1 MPDPIGEMYRFCPR
15 CGHQLERRL
24 VGDRLRPVCPRCG
37 FIVYV
42 NPTPAAGTL
51 VEDNGHVLL
60 IRRGVPPRQ
69 GYWAFPAGYVE
80 ADESVEEAA
89 IRETR
94 EETGLEVALDALW
107 NVYSFEDATHQ
118 RGVLILYRAHV
129 IGGSLQP
136 GDDAMDARWFAPHEL
151 PPETDIAFRTHR
163 EALREWLRARA
174 VVYRPLQPEDVSAL
188 EEMIATYK
196 QPPLEITAYLNDPQ
210 QTIVVADD
218 RGAIVGYVVIEL
230 APARREAYLRHVFVV
245 PNRRRWGIGS
255 HLLTQ
260 ALEAAR
266 SRRARFVTTQ
276 ISAGNLGLVVYL
288 KVGFEICG
296 MFTRPD
302 PESNRRRTWL
312 VLCYE
317 ITPTEQESFSPP
329 ESA

>member
-1 MPDPIGEMYRFCPR
+1 MYKFCPR
-15 CGHQLERRL
+15 CGHPLEHKL
-24 VGDRLRPVCPRCG
+24 IGDRQRPVCPRCG

-60 IRRGVPPRQ
+60 IRRGVPPRR

-129 IGGSLQP
+129 IGGELRP
-136 GDDAMDARWFAPHEL
+136 GDDAAEARWFAPQDL
-151 PPETDIAFRTHR
+151 PPESEIAFRTHR
-163 EALREWLRARA
+163 AALREWLRARA
-174 VVYRPLQPEDVSAL
+174 VVYRPLRPTDAPAL
-188 EEMIATYK
+188 QEMITAYK
-196 QPPLEITAYLNDPQ
+196 QPPTDVTTALADPHRV
-210 QTIVVADD
+210 ILVAED
-218 RGAIVGYVVIEL
+218 RGELVGYVVIERI
-230 APARREAYLRHVFVV
+230 PTREEAYLRHVFVV

-255 HLLTQ
+255 HLLTH
-260 ALEAAR
+260 ALEEAAK
-266 SRRARFVTTQ
+266 SGAHFVTTQ
-276 ISAGNLGLVVYL
+276 ISAGNMGLVVYL

-302 PESNRRRTWL
+302 PESGRRKTWL
-312 VLCYE
+312 MLCYE
-317 ITPTEQESFSPP
+317 LPARSSPTNRDSTV
-329 ESA
+329 